1 MGHGRQP
8 ALSTARL
15 SAALL
20 LLLTPALALAEG
32 TLSVFVFDGSASDAP
47 LKGAIVRAGDV
58 EARTNGEG
66 RVRITMDDGEHTVR
80 IEPPAGLARVA
91 GRATVRITAGDTTEL
106 LATLRADAAPTFD
119 LEQRAADSAPEAVA
133 VADDPAAA
141 KAQLTGRITDP
152 DGRGINR
159 VQVFVRG
166 RPETAETDGQGRFAL
181 TLPVG
186 THGLSFIHPQHKS
199 GQAEVEL
206 AAEGGTVAA
215 SLEPAG
221 LALEDF
227 VVTAPYIAGGVAEL
241 TAERRQ
247 TGNVVDVVG
256 AEQMSRAGDSSAAS
270 ALKRVTGLTIVGGKY
285 IYVRGMGER
294 YSATTLNGMFI
305 PSPEPERRVV
315 PLDMFPTGVLGS
327 VVVQKTVSP
336 DQAAEFGGGVVQLR
350 TRGVPDEPFVEVSLS
365 GGVTTG
371 TTFADGAVYPGG
383 SLDWL
388 GVDDGTRA
396 LPDRLQAE
404 FDRSELLRCSG
415 VVAIPGQGPCVT
427 QAELDDLAGDL
438 DPVWERVAK
447 TLPPDFGMSVAA
459 GDGWDLG
466 GGRLGV
472 VGSLSYDQG
481 WQIESGIKNDYGL
494 SGGELDP
501 NELGTYERT
510 TRAVDTSAILELALD
525 WGDDH
530 QIRSTTLLLRNSDD
544 VAGFFQGRQFGNE
557 NNDLQ
562 ITRLQWVERQL
573 LTQQLRGRHRL
584 PVLADDGLRLRWH
597 YGFSR
602 ADRSE
607 PDRRTWQYDK
617 SRGNDEPYR
626 LSAKPDSNRRFFSD
640 LDDTTHDIGF
650 ATRYPLGEAPESI
663 GEDAVDF
670 IEVGGAFLRRQRD
683 VSSVQLHLEE
693 LEGTPVTDPIESL
706 LVPENIGGDGFFYA
720 QNDTRVGD
728 AYQATLGVEAGWIA
742 LQSGLD
748 ALGLDGAESLRMTAG
763 LRIEHALMQ
772 VRSFAPI
779 GNDPPPGRLDDV
791 DILPSAGLTWAFAE
805 TMQLRAGY
813 GRSINRPEFR
823 EKSEL
828 RFDDVIDRRSYRG
841 NPDVERALIDHY
853 DLRFEWY
860 PSPRESASV
869 AVFFKD
875 FTDPIEQ
882 IIEAGAD
889 QTIKPSNT
897 AGATNLGLE
906 LDARQGLGF
915 LGAWADDLYVA
926 GNVSLIQSAVEIDQE
941 VEAGGVSLV
950 LTSSERPL
958 QGQSPYVVNLQ
969 LGYEDLD
976 GGTFVTLL
984 YNVTGPR
991 IVGVGTNDLP
1001 DIFEAPR
1008 HLLDVVVGLP
1018 LADGLSLKLK
1028 GRNLLDAPVEETQ
1041 ADGTPARYTEGV
1053 SFSAGL
1059 TLKL

>member
-1 MGHGRQP
+1 MR
-8 ALSTARL
+8 LTARSTGL
-15 SAALL
+15 VAALL
-20 LLLTPALALAEG
+20 IGLPFAARAEG
-32 TLSVFVFDGSASDAP
+32 DLKVFVFDGAAGDAP
-47 LKGAIVRAGDV
+47 LEGAVVRTGDIEALTNAAG
-58 EARTNGEG
+58 A
-66 RVRITMDDGEHTVR
+66 VRMTLYDGEHPVVVA
-80 IEPPAGLARVA
+80 PPAGLDRVAARV
-91 GRATVRITAGDTTEL
+91 TVRITPGDTAEL
-106 LATLRADAAPTFD
+106 IATLRVGAAATVD
-119 LEQRAADSAPEAVA
+119 LEQRAPDSAPDAVE
-133 VADDPAAA
+133 VEDDPEAIRAALA
-141 KAQLTGRITDP
+141 GRVTGP
-152 DGRGINR
+152 DGGGVRG

-166 RPETAETDGQGRFAL
+166 SPETAETDADGRF
-181 TLPVG
+181 TVELPPG
-186 THGLSFIHPQHKS
+186 EHGLSFIHPRFEG
-199 GQAEVEL
+199 GQVEL
-206 AAEGGTVAA
+206 ALPAEGATTAVA
-215 SLEPAG
+215 LEPAG

-247 TGNVVDVVG
+247 TGSVVDVVG
-256 AEQMSRAGDSSAAS
+256 AEQMSRAGDSSAAA

-294 YSATTLNGMFI
+294 YSATTLNGLFV

-315 PLDMFPTGVLGS
+315 PLDMFPTGLLGS
-327 VVVQKTVSP
+327 VVVQKTASP
-336 DQAAEFGGGVVQLR
+336 DQSAEFGGGVVQLR
-350 TRGVPDEPFVEVSLS
+350 TRGVPEAAFVEVALS
-365 GGVTTG
+365 GGFTTG
-371 TTFADGAVYPGG
+371 TTLEQGAVYPGG
-383 SLDWL
+383 DLDWL

-404 FDRSELLRCSG
+404 FDRSGLLRCSG
-415 VVAIPGQGPCVT
+415 AIAIPGAGPCVT
-427 QAELDDLAGDL
+427 QDELDDLAGEL
-438 DPVWERVAK
+438 DPVWARTPK
-447 TLPPDFGMSVAA
+447 TLPPDFGLSVAA
-459 GDGWDLG
+459 GDGFDLG
-466 GGRLGV
+466 PARLGV
-472 VGSLSYDQG
+472 VGSLSYDQS
-481 WQIESGIKNDYGL
+481 WQIERGVKNDYGI
-494 SGGELDP
+494 SGGQLDP
-501 NELGTYERT
+501 NELGDYART

-530 QIRSTTLLLRNSDD
+530 QIRSTTLLLRNTDD
-544 VAGFFQGRQFGNE
+544 IAGFFEGRQFGNE
-557 NNDLQ
+557 NNELQ

-573 LTQQLRGRHRL
+573 LTQQVRGRHRL
-584 PVLADDGLRLRWH
+584 PADLRLRWH

-607 PDRRTWQYDK
+607 PDRRTWQYDR
-617 SRGNDEPYR
+617 SRGSDEPFR

-640 LDDTTHDIGF
+640 LDDTTHDVGF
-650 ATRYPLGEAPESI
+650 ATRYPLGEAPEAI
-663 GEDAVDF
+663 AEDATDF
-670 IEVGGAFLRRQRD
+670 LEVGAGVLRRARD
-683 VSSVQLHLEE
+683 VSSLQLHLEE
-693 LEGTPVTDPIESL
+693 LEGTPVTDPIETL
-706 LVPENIGGDGFFYA
+706 LVPENIGGDGDFYA

-728 AYQATLGVEAGWIA
+728 AYGATLGIEAGWVA
-742 LQSGLD
+742 VQAGLD
-748 ALGLDGAESLRMTAG
+748 RLGLDGAESLRLTAG
-763 LRIEHALMQ
+763 LRLEHAAMT

-779 GNDPPPGRLDDV
+779 GDDPPPGRLDDL
-791 DILPSAGLTWAFAE
+791 DILPSAGLTWAFSD

-841 NPDVERALIDHY
+841 NPDIERAVIDHL
-853 DLRFEWY
+853 DLRWEWY

-869 AVFFKD
+869 AVFYKA

-889 QTIKPSNT
+889 QTIKPENT
-897 AGATNLGLE
+897 ADATNVGLE

-926 GNVSLIQSAVEIDQE
+926 GNVALIRSAVEIDQRTE
-941 VEAGGVSLV
+941 PGAASLV

-958 QGQSPYVVNLQ
+958 QGQSPYVINLQ

-976 GGTFVTLL
+976 GGAFVTLL

-1018 LADGLSLKLK
+1018 LAGGLSLKLK
-1028 GRNLLDAPVEETQ
+1028 GRNLLDSPVEETQ
-1041 ADGTPARYTEGV
+1041 AGGTPARYTEGV
-1053 SFSAGL
+1053 GFSAGL

>member
-1 MGHGRQP
+1 MI
-8 ALSTARL
+8 AL
-15 SAALL
+15 ALAL
-20 LLLTPALALAEG
+20 ALVLAPALALAEG
-32 TLSVFVFDGSASDAP
+32 DLSVFVFDGAAAGQP
-47 LKGAIVRAGDV
+47 LKGAVVRVGDI
-58 EARTNGEG
+58 EASTNRDG
-66 RVRITMDDGEHTVR
+66 RARITLDDGAHTVTIGPPSGLDRIGGRIAVRIT
-80 IEPPAGLARVA
+80 P
-91 GRATVRITAGDTTEL
+91 GDVSEL
-106 LATLRADAAPTFD
+106 IATLNAEAAPLFE
-119 LEQRAADSAPEAVA
+119 LEQRAADSAPDVDAAAV
-133 VADDPAAA
+133 DPATVTAS
-141 KAQLTGRITDP
+141 LSGRALDP
-152 DGRGINR
+152 DGRGIAG

-166 RPETAETDGQGRFAL
+166 RPESAETDREGRFTL

-186 THGLSFIHPQHKS
+186 AHGLSFIHPQHKS
-199 GQAEVEL
+199 GQREL
-206 AAEGGTVAA
+206 DLPAEGATTEVT
-215 SLEPAG
+215 LEPAG

-294 YSATTLNGMFI
+294 YSATTLNGMFV

-350 TRGVPDEPFVEVSLS
+350 TRGVPDEAFVEVALS
-365 GGVTTG
+365 GGFTTG
-371 TTFADGAVYPGG
+371 TTLEDGAVYAGG
-383 SLDWL
+383 GLDWL
-388 GVDDGTRA
+388 GIDDGTRA
-396 LPDRLQAE
+396 LPERLQAE

-438 DPVWERVAK
+438 DPVWARAAK
-447 TLPPDFGMSVAA
+447 TLPPDFGASVAA

-472 VGSLSYDQG
+472 VGSLGYDQG
-481 WQIESGIKNDYGL
+481 WQIEEGVKNDYGL

-501 NELGTYERT
+501 NELGTYSRT

-525 WGDDH
+525 WGDGH
-530 QIRSTTLLLRNSDD
+530 QLRSTTLLLRNTDD
-544 VAGFFQGRQFGNE
+544 VAGFFEGRQFGNE
-557 NNDLQ
+557 NNELQ

-584 PVLADDGLRLRWH
+584 PLDLRMRWH
-597 YGFSR
+597 YGVSR

-617 SRGNDEPYR
+617 SRGRDEPFR

-640 LDDTTHDIGF
+640 LDDTTHDVGL
-650 ATRYPLGEAPESI
+650 ATRYPLGEAPKSI
-663 GEDAVDF
+663 GEEVSDF
-670 IEVGGAFLRRQRD
+670 IELGAGLLRRTRD
-683 VSSVQLHLEE
+683 VSSVQIHLEE
-693 LEGTPVTDPIESL
+693 LEGTPVTEPIESL
-706 LVPENIGGDGFFYA
+706 LVPENIGGDGWFYA

-728 AYQATLGVEAGWIA
+728 AYRATLGTEAGWLA
-742 LQSGLD
+742 LQAGLD
-748 ALGLDGAESLRMTAG
+748 RLGFDGAESLRVTAG
-763 LRIEHALMQ
+763 LRVEHAAMT

-779 GNDPPPGRLDDV
+779 GDDPPPGELDDV
-791 DILPSAGLTWAFAE
+791 DLLPSAGLTWAFAE
-805 TMQLRAGY
+805 AMQLRAGY

-841 NPDVERALIDHY
+841 NPDVERAIIDHF
-853 DLRFEWY
+853 DLRWEWY

-869 AVFFKD
+869 ALFYKA

-889 QTIKPSNT
+889 QTIKPANT
-897 AGATNLGLE
+897 AGATNLGVE
-906 LDARQGLGF
+906 LDARQGLGA
-915 LGAWADDLYVA
+915 LGDWADDLYVA
-926 GNVSLIQSAVEIDQE
+926 GNVALIASAVEIDQTVAE
-941 VEAGGVSLV
+941 GEASLV

-976 GGTFVTLL
+976 RGAFVTVL

-991 IVGVGTNDLP
+991 VVGVGTNDLP
-1001 DIFEAPR
+1001 DILQAPR

-1028 GRNLLDAPVEETQ
+1028 ARNLLDSPVEETQ
-1041 ADGTPARYTEGV
+1041 AGGTPARYTEGV
-1053 SFSAGL
+1053 GFSVGL